1 MEAQKLECNVVS
13 VLSAY
18 YLIQTNGGYTNIH
31 FSPIGLVFLPIFE
44 LFKFE

>member
-13 VLSAY
+13 VLYAY
-18 YLIQTNGGYTNIH
+18 YLMQTNGGYTNIR
-31 FSPIGLVFLPIFE
+31 FTPIGLVFLPIFD